1 MMNVDSGKSK
11 CDIGG
16 HPDMMWL
23 DAELARE
30 KLGNGEGSSNGRSGM
45 IEDDALSL
53 AYTLG
58 YFSHYPARKGW
69 IVGSDAAFPSIDLQ
83 WC

>member
-16 HPDMMWL
+16 HADMVWL

-30 KLGNGEGSSNGRSGM
+30 ELGNGEESSNGRSGM

-58 YFSHYPARKGW
+58 YFSHYSARKGW
-69 IVGSDAAFPSIDLQ
+69 TVRSNAAFPSIDIQ
-83 WC
+83 